1 VRWIVEWSLRT
12 KSLVLGVACL
22 VFLFGALKLRN
33 FSVDTLP
40 EFSNTYVEIQ
50 TEALGLSAVEVEQFI
65 TLGLEADLLNGVP
78 WLKTIQ
84 SQSID
89 GLSSIRLVFETGT
102 DLMAARQMVQERLTQ
117 AHYLPNVSLPPTMLP
132 PLSST
137 SRVMAIG
144 LTSKEL
150 STVQLSI
157 LARWTVRPRLMGI
170 PGVANVSIWGLRDRE
185 LQVRVDP
192 QELNIAGTNLDEIV
206 KSTGEAL
213 WESPLSYLEA
223 STPGTGGWIDTP
235 NQRLGVRH
243 VLPIVTAADLAK
255 VTFKD
260 TDGTDRILGE
270 VADVVEDHQ
279 PLIGDAI
286 INGKPGLLLVVEKFP
301 WGNTLEVTRGIDEA
315 LEALQPGLP
324 GVEVDAQIFRPATF
338 IETAMDNY
346 SWMLLAGCTL
356 TILVLFAFFY
366 EWRAALISLVA
377 ISLSLVAAVL
387 VLYLLGAAMN
397 FMVLAGLVIAL
408 AAVVDDAVIDIENIV
423 RRIHEERFAG
433 STRSTTA
440 IIIDASLEIRS
451 PIIYAT
457 LIALLAVAP
466 IFFITGLAGALFQ
479 PLAVSYAVALLA
491 SLLVALTVTPVLSLM
506 LLDQAPQERRQ
517 SPLATWLAR
526 RHEAALTRIGHGR
539 GPIYA
544 AVALIILAGIAT
556 WPLLG
561 QSLLPDFKERDFLM
575 HWVTPPGTSLAE
587 MTRITTRVGDE
598 LLTIP
603 GVSKVASSLG
613 RAVNSETIPGPYEG
627 TLWISIDPTID
638 YRQTTARLQE
648 VADRYAGVVHDVQT
662 YLQDN
667 VRHKLAETPDQ
678 ITVRVYGSEEPVL
691 REKAQEIATLV
702 KDVPGVASALVGQ
715 RLEAPSIEIETDL
728 AKVEQHGL
736 KPGDVRRAASTL
748 LGRIQVG
755 SLFQDQ
761 KVFNVV
767 VWGKPEVRNSLTDL
781 LQLPIDTPDGGS
793 VALGEVAS
801 VRIKPSQLVINRD
814 AVSRYVDVDV
824 TVRHRDTGAVQED
837 IQQALSQVKLPMEYH
852 FEIQGGGGAWGA
864 TRWRVLGPLIAAA
877 ALIFLFL
884 QAALSSWRLALV
896 VFVSLPAALVGG
908 ILVAGLGG
916 SMMSI
921 AALMGLLAVFAF
933 SIRNDIALL
942 RHVQSLAATEPTEPR
957 GALMLRGARDLAMPI
972 VTSAVVTAGAL
983 LPLVVAGNIAGL
995 EILHLLAAVILGG
1008 LISSTVLTLLI
1019 LPAICVSINYNPEPD
1034 PLPE

>member
-1 VRWIVEWSLRT
+1 MRWLVDWSLRT
-12 KSLVLGVACL
+12 KSLVLGVAGL
-22 VFLFGALKLRN
+22 VFLFGILAFRHVT
-33 FSVDTLP
+33 VDTLP
-40 EFSNTYVEIQ
+40 EFSTPFVEIQ
-50 TEALGLSAVEVEQFI
+50 TEALGLSAAEVEQLI

-89 GLSSIRLVFETGT
+89 GLSSIRLVFEPGT

-157 LARWTVRPRLMGI
+157 LARWTVRPRLMGV
-170 PGVANVSIWGLRDRE
+170 PGVANVSIWGMRDRE
-185 LQVRVDP
+185 LQVRVNP
-192 QELNIAGTNLDEIV
+192 QGLNIAGTNLDEIV

-213 WESPLSYLEA
+213 WESPLSYLES

-260 TDGTDRILGE
+260 NAGTDRTLGE

-301 WGNTLEVTRGIDEA
+301 WGNTLDVTRGIDAA

-324 GVEVDAQIFRPATF
+324 GVEVDANLFRPATF
-338 IETAMDNY
+338 IETATDNLT
-346 SWMLLAGCTL
+346 WVLLAAC
-356 TILVLFAFFY
+356 ILVIVALFAVLY

-387 VLYLLGAAMN
+387 VLYLLGASTN
-397 FMVLAGLVIAL
+397 FMVLAGLVVAL
-408 AAVVDDAVIDIENIV
+408 GVVVDDAIIDVENMV
-423 RRIHEERFAG
+423 RRLREERIAG
-433 STRSTTA
+433 NTRSTA
-440 IIIDASLEIRS
+440 SIVIDASLETRS

-466 IFFITGLAGALFQ
+466 VFFMTGLVGALFQ

-506 LLDQAPQERRQ
+506 LLDGAPRERRP
-517 SPLATWLAR
+517 SSIVAWLAR

-539 GPIYA
+539 APVLV
-544 AVALIILAGIAT
+544 AVALIILAGVAA
-556 WPLLG
+556 WPLFG
-561 QSLLPDFKERDFLM
+561 RSLLPEFKERDFLM
-575 HWVTPPGTSLAE
+575 HWMAPPGTSLTE
-587 MTRITTRVGDE
+587 MTRITTRVSDE
-598 LLTIP
+598 LLSVP
-603 GVSKVASSLG
+603 GVIKVASSLG
-613 RAVNSETIPGPYEG
+613 RAVNSEAIPGPYEG
-627 TLWISIDPTID
+627 ELWVSINPTAD
-638 YRQTTARLQE
+638 YHQTVTRLQE
-648 VADRYAGVVHDVQT
+648 VADRYAGVVHDVKT

-691 REKAQEIATLV
+691 REKAGEMAALV
-702 KDVPGVASALVGQ
+702 KEVPGVASALVGQ

-736 KPGDVRRAASTL
+736 KPGDVRRAASAL

-767 VWGKPEVRNSLTDL
+767 VWGKPEVRDSLTGL
-781 LQLPIDTPDGGS
+781 LELPIDTPDGGS
-793 VALGEVAS
+793 VALGDVAS
-801 VRIKPSQLVINRD
+801 VRIKPAELIINRD

-824 TVRHRDTGAVQED
+824 TVRNRDAGAVETD

-852 FEIQGGGGAWGA
+852 FEVQGGGAWGA
-864 TRWRVLGPLIAAA
+864 VRWRVIGPIIAAA
-877 ALIFLFL
+877 ALIFLLL
-884 QAALSSWRLALV
+884 QAALASWRLALI
-896 VFVSLPAALVGG
+896 VFITLPAALVGG
-908 ILVAGLGG
+908 ILVAALGG
-916 SMMSI
+916 GMVSV

-942 RHVQSLAATEPTEPR
+942 RHVQSLAADEPTAPR
-957 GALMLRGARDLAMPI
+957 GALMRRAASDLALP
-972 VTSAVVTAGAL
+972 VLTSAVVTAGAL
-983 LPLVVAGNIAGL
+983 LPLVVAGDMAGL
-995 EILHLLAAVILGG
+995 EILHALAAVILGG
-1008 LISSTVLTLLI
+1008 LVSSTLLTLLI
-1019 LPAICVSINYNPEPD
+1019 LPVICANINYSAEPD

>member
-1 VRWIVEWSLRT
+1 MRWIVEWSLRT

-192 QELNIAGTNLDEIV
+192 QELNIARTNLDEIV

-408 AAVVDDAVIDIENIV
+408 AGVVDDAVIDIENIV